1 MAEKLNQ
8 YKVENGVHSIMYY
21 EQYGSDSLL
30 NRRRTLV
37 TLVMRWIVLNSKN
50 IEKSVCSL
58 VEKYK
63 NHNWIIESGISDIGG
78 QVTYNENF
86 IELIKAIL

>member
-37 TLVMRWIVLNSKN
+37 TLVMR
-50 IEKSVCSL
+50 
-58 VEKYK
+58 
-63 NHNWIIESGISDIGG
+63 
-78 QVTYNENF
+78 
-86 IELIKAIL
+86 